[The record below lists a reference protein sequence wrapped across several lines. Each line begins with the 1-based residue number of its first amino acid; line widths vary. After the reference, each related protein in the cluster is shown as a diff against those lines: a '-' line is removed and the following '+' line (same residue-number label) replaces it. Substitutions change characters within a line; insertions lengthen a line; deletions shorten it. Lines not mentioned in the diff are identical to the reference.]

1 MFEDIPYLIGQLLG
15 LVAVVMGFLSFQR
28 KNAAGIIV
36 FQLTAALI
44 FAVHYTLIGAPTAI
58 ALNLLTAAN
67 CIFCYFRDKRGSKS
81 MIGSYVMM
89 LLVVVISL
97 LTWEGWYS
105 ATIMVGLVFNMIS
118 LALDHPQKTR
128 RVMLIKAPLCFVY
141 NLMVGSLGGMVY
153 ECTILASAVIGLFRY
168 RGGKQKRDA

>member
-44 FAVHYTLIGAPTAI
+44 FAVHYTLISAPTAI

-153 ECTILASAVIGLFRY
+153 ECTSLASAVIGLFRY
-168 RGGKQKRDA
+168 RGGKQNRDA